1 MTRAHWLSGWRLSAT
16 LALAVGVS
24 ALALVVTG
32 YRAVVEWQHAAALV
46 AVRRAESA
54 ADLLVAALARDMRGA
69 QLQVLAA
76 AERDRSI
83 PELTADLLHPIASAF
98 ARYPYTEAFF
108 GWGTAPAPDSVVFYT
123 RAERRPSWLAGDDRR
138 SLFPVVVG
146 RAPVVAGAL
155 IERTMKDA
163 WQTRRFS
170 IFETEIAGSPY
181 QVVTLLSYA
190 DALHERPAAAL
201 GFIVNLTW
209 ARTYYFSDLAAQVA
223 QIEGKDRGV
232 QFLVLDDRGVRVAG
246 RDMTSAALADAPQG
260 RRVFPLAFFDPTAVA
275 IDPPPDLPVA
285 SWTAVATARDDPTLG
300 VAERGAH
307 RTLIV
312 ASVMGL
318 TLTVALVL
326 SLQAARAVERLGEMR
341 ADFVSAVTHELKTPI
356 ANLRAINETI
366 ASGRATIEMSREYA
380 TMSIREANRLSRL
393 VDNLLAYSRI
403 TDAADVYSFEPV
415 SVEAIV
421 TRTLQEFAGNIAH
434 GRFEVDVEIPEDLP
448 PVQADPTALGLMLN
462 NLVDNAIR
470 YSAETRHMAI
480 AARRH
485 DAVVVIEV
493 RDRGVGIP
501 PQELQHVTRKFF
513 RGRRSADGGS
523 GLGLAIVDRIVGD
536 HGGSLEIRSVPG
548 QGTTVTVALPI
559 AT

>member
-24 ALALVVTG
+24 ALALVLTG

-83 PELTADLLHPIASAF
+83 PEPTADLLHPIASAF

-146 RAPVVAGAL
+146 RAPAVAGAL
-155 IERTMKDA
+155 IERAMKDA

-209 ARTYYFSDLAAQVA
+209 ARTYYFADLAAQVA
-223 QIEGKDRGV
+223 QIEGKDRSV

-246 RDMTSAALADAPQG
+246 RDTTSAALADAPQG

-341 ADFVSAVTHELKTPI
+341 ADFVSAVTHELKTPD
-356 ANLRAINETI
+356 
-366 ASGRATIEMSREYA
+366 RESA
-380 TMSIREANRLSRL
+380 RDQRDDRVGTRDNR
-393 VDNLLAYSRI
+393 
-403 TDAADVYSFEPV
+403 DVARVRHDEHPRG
-415 SVEAIV
+415 E
-421 TRTLQEFAGNIAH
+421 
-434 GRFEVDVEIPEDLP
+434 
-448 PVQADPTALGLMLN
+448 QAF
-462 NLVDNAIR
+462 
-470 YSAETRHMAI
+470 
-480 AARRH
+480 AARRQPACLFSNH
-485 DAVVVIEV
+485 
-493 RDRGVGIP
+493 R
-501 PQELQHVTRKFF
+501 
-513 RGRRSADGGS
+513 RGRRVLVRARLRGGGRHADVAGIRREYRPRPVRGRRRDPRGS
-523 GLGLAIVDRIVGD
+523 PAGPG
-536 HGGSLEIRSVPG
+536 RSDGPRADAEQPG
-548 QGTTVTVALPI
+548 RQRDTLFR
-559 AT
+559 